1 MTPLLRTLANPHRLE
16 ILYALSAGELNV
28 GELQARVPLS
38 QSALSQHLARL
49 RAQQM
54 VTTRRKAQPVY
65 YQIADAEILAIAQ
78 ALLRLASGDRPTI
91 GKVSGH

>member
-54 VTTRRKAQPVY
+54 VTTRRKAQTVY